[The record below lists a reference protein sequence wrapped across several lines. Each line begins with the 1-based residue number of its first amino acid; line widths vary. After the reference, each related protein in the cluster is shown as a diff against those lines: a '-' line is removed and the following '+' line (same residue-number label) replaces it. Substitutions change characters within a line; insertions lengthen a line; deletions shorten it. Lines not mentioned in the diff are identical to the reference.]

1 MALTNGGEGCKV
13 KIVIIGAPP
22 EGFLRKE
29 QHMAKDGP
37 HIIVKMESTAGT
49 GFYYTT
55 TKNRRNTQAK
65 LELKKYDP
73 VAKKHVVFKEK
84 KV

>member
-1 MALTNGGEGCKV
+1 
-13 KIVIIGAPP
+13 
-22 EGFLRKE
+22 
-29 QHMAKDGP
+29 MAKEGP
-37 HIIVKMESTAGT
+37 RLIIKMESTAGT

-55 TKNRRNTQAK
+55 TKNRRNTTAK

-73 VAKKHVVFKEK
+73 VVRKHVVFKEK